1 MIRFPFPLSP
11 TSTYVLAVTFEF
23 WLILVLKFH
32 GLSLI
37 GSGNNFFLTEDK
49 MVKSTKKLVTN
60 AFIIISPT
68 SALDQKTWLF
78 LDKFHELLDLFHNA
92 KSWELYSRR
101 TEVML
106 ICQRW
111 LLHWLLRQMYVN
123 RYRFLFPIS

>member
-1 MIRFPFPLSP
+1 M
-11 TSTYVLAVTFEF
+11 E
-23 WLILVLKFH
+23 
-32 GLSLI
+32 
-37 GSGNNFFLTEDK
+37 
-49 MVKSTKKLVTN
+49 KSTKKLVTN

-78 LDKFHELLDLFHNA
+78 LDKFHGLLDLFHNA
-92 KSWELYSRR
+92 KSWELYSRH

-123 RYRFLFPIS
+123 RYRFLFPILVGGVSRFCLFDLILYVPVNNISVMSGRVSVG